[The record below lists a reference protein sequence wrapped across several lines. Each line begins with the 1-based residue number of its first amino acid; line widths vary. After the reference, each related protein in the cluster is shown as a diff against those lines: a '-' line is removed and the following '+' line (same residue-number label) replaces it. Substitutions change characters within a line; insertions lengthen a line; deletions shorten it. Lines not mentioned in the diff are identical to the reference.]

1 MVKDRLPEL
10 LQRSGSVLS
19 TVSASNGSALF
30 QRSSNIELKL
40 AEMSA
45 PMDAIL
51 NPYSEIRVQLA
62 QISANL
68 ETMNRMVQT
77 INIRNFNEK
86 EMDELRTQNL
96 KMGNQLM
103 NKFKEFKSNMPPE
116 NDFTL
121 EARMKRTLFYGLYQS
136 YIQIWTKNEEFLQLY
151 ERKLKKNLEIHSK
164 IMNCNST
171 EEEIEEL
178 IANKTTNLFVGNI
191 LEETENERRTLRD
204 LMDRFNELKKLEK
217 SIEDVHALFL
227 RIQTLVMEQ
236 SETINRVEFVAQQ
249 ATHFVDKGQHKLK
262 KAETLKQKALKKKFW
277 LIGIAVAVLVVLIL
291 IGIYL

>member
-19 TVSASNGSALF
+19 TISPSNGSALF
-30 QRSSNIELKL
+30 QRSSSVDFKM
-40 AEMSA
+40 AEKSA

-103 NKFKEFKSNMPPE
+103 NKFKEFKANMPAD

-136 YIQIWTKNEEFLQLY
+136 YIQIWTRNEEFLQLY
-151 ERKLKKNLEIHSK
+151 ERKLKKNLEMHSK

-236 SETINRVEFVAQQ
+236 VHRIINRFM
-249 ATHFVDKGQHKLK
+249 
-262 KAETLKQKALKKKFW
+262 
-277 LIGIAVAVLVVLIL
+277 IYIAVWALPNFSQGKQVRKANFWCKRTLHTQLRAL
-291 IGIYL
+291 ETK